1 MTPSNGAG
9 SKTFLR
15 LHLASQTWESIA
27 DLFDVVVSCNTSMER
42 QRQGFN
48 ALLHSCTQNQHHLLP
63 RDPVGFGCIIESTDK
78 EYKQYEH
85 SNGMYD
91 YLSD

>member
-1 MTPSNGAG
+1 
-9 SKTFLR
+9 
-15 LHLASQTWESIA
+15 
-27 DLFDVVVSCNTSMER
+27 MER